1 LPKPRCSAFVN
12 AVDRETV
19 EAETPLERIRDW
31 NHSREMWIRVLE
43 KQTGKGV
50 GHWNARIK
58 KEKFADAR
66 SLEAWLA
73 HLGVTGYAKQLLV
86 MERFGYPDF
95 VTASADELIDA
106 QYADRPHLRPI
117 YEAIVAAARNL
128 GEIVVQACKGYVSL
142 VTPRRTFARVQAT
155 TKNRVDLGLRIDGE
169 KPGGRLQPSSH
180 ETMKLQISFTTLRE
194 VDAEAMGWLKKAYDQ
209 NRKP

>member
-1 LPKPRCSAFVN
+1 VLEAFVN
-12 AVDRETV
+12 AVDHETV
-19 EAETPLERIRDW
+19 EAETPLDKIRDW

-106 QYADRPHLRPI
+106 QYADRPHLRAI
-117 YEAIVAAARNL
+117 YEAIVAAARTSERL
-128 GEIVVQACKGYVSL
+128 WSRHAKGTSPWSRPAGRLLACKL
-142 VTPRRTFARVQAT
+142 RRRIAWTLDFALT
-155 TKNRVDLGLRIDGE
+155 KKNRAGVCSR
-169 KPGGRLQPSSH
+169 RV
-180 ETMKLQISFTTLRE
+180 TR
-194 VDAEAMGWLKKAYDQ
+194 
-209 NRKP
+209 R